1 MKKIVKIIPVT
12 FLLLSSFSAAFIVNN
27 THKAESIVPVEASST
42 GYKVRVK
49 IDVTNDADYWYG
61 AKISVNTKP
70 DCGRGTEHFY
80 TWSEDFHDEISYG
93 GASYTTREVNCGTE
107 FPYLIGLWTDVGFW
121 GQYHA
126 GESDVTVYING
137 INVASQHVSYGGWG
151 NNMEYNWIHI
161 SDGKYP
167 YPVEKKIVLNYSEN
181 VDPGEE
187 DSQIVSLSATDQYGV
202 NWTTPASNPI
212 TLVNETYPESD
223 TATRLDDSG
232 FRWKLNSTLVS
243 NHYSIYCLKLPTISS
258 VYPLVEKRFKVQF
271 AFPLHLSIMVDGKLA
286 YKVSA
291 FEGDVIKL
299 PTEYDEI
306 PTGYY
311 ISNYKKTGMGTIEQ
325 DKQTDIF
332 SFTFISGDTV
342 LTATLKPITYTV
354 HFNQNG
360 AGVSGT
366 VLDKKVS
373 YNAKNIYLPTNRF
386 TREGY
391 KFIGWNTEKDGSGTS
406 YENKALIFNLTSK
419 KGDVVNLYAQWEST
433 NPSVTASLFT
443 DGSFGLIFGG
453 VVMGGAITAIVIFFV
468 YKSKKR
474 KV

>member
-1 MKKIVKIIPVT
+1 MIKKVLKIIPLLFVPLL
-12 FLLLSSFSAAFIVNN
+12 FLPAFIS
-27 THKAESIVPVEASST
+27 THNSSITPVEAAST
-42 GYKVRVK
+42 GYKVKVK

-61 AKISVNTKP
+61 AKISFNTKP
-70 DCGRGTEHFY
+70 NHGRGDAHWY
-80 TWSEDFHDEISYG
+80 CWSEDFHEEISYS
-93 GASYTTREVNCGTE
+93 GASYTTREIDFGTD

-126 GESDVTVYING
+126 GESNVTVYING
-137 INVASQHVSYGGWG
+137 INVASQHVSYGGWD
-151 NNMEYNWIHI
+151 NNMEYNWILL
-161 SDGKYP
+161 SESKYP

-181 VDPGEE
+181 VDPDDEN
-187 DSQIVSLSATDQYGV
+187 SQYVSLSATDQYGV
-202 NWTTPASNPI
+202 NWTTPASNPV

-223 TATRLDDSG
+223 TATRVDDCG
-232 FRWKLNSTLVS
+232 FRWRLNSTLTS
-243 NHYSIYCLKLPTISS
+243 NHYSTYCLKIPTINS
-258 VYPLVEKRFKVQF
+258 VYPIVEKKFKVQF
-271 AFPLHLSIMVDGKLA
+271 AFPLHLSVMVDGKLA

-291 FEGDVIKL
+291 FEGDVVTL

-325 DKQTDIF
+325 DKQTDTF
-332 SFTFISGDTV
+332 SFAFISGDTV

-354 HFNQNG
+354 KFDQNG
-360 AGVSGT
+360 EGVGGT

-373 YNAKNIYLPTNRF
+373 YNAKNVYLPTNRY

-406 YENKALIFNLTSK
+406 YENKALILNLASK
-419 KGDVVNLYAQWEST
+419 KGDVVVLYAQWEST

-453 VVMGGAITAIVIFFV
+453 VVAGGAITAIAIFLV

-474 KV
+474 RV